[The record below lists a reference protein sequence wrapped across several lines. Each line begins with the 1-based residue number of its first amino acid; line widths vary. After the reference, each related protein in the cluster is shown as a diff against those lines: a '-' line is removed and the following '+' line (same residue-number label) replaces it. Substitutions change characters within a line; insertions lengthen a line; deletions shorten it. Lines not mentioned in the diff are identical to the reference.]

1 MALPEL
7 FGSYVLHYR
16 LAEGSTSEVFLAQTT
31 GDFPRLCAVK
41 RLRPQLAAMPDFSK
55 RFREDAAMLVRLIH
69 GNLVQILEVGAT
81 DETPFLAMEQIDGV
95 KAEELLGTVAEAGP
109 IAPEAALHIALEMG
123 EAVSYVARRRGEQ
136 VGGGEIPPDH
146 AWPLEVMLS
155 FDGVVKLVDLG
166 SFGALRIGQQSVHSI
181 FQSPG
186 YAVPEVIRKKPLD
199 SRSDVFAVGLLL
211 WELLAGKRLVAGDPE
226 AYVGAVL
233 SGNWKAPMIERKDVP
248 GTVIR
253 TVDQMLRLDPDDRQD
268 SLDRARPE
276 LVAALRRL
284 SPSYGSSDLSW
295 LLAERCAR
303 TVSHLADLTAAVTR
317 KAKTSHDDSHARST
331 TTMTYGRAG
340 EIDRPVVEPVQLD
353 IGDPIPGT
361 RYRLVRK
368 LGAGG
373 SAQVYC
379 AQHIDLER
387 QVAIKILDH
396 ELARQS
402 GAIAQFRME
411 ARSCSRIGHPNI
423 VDVIDFG
430 ELDDGRFFFAM
441 ELVEGESLAEVLA
454 KQRRLPVERALPIF
468 RQAAKALAA
477 AHEHH
482 IIHRDM
488 KPENIMLTTSKDG
501 REDLVKVL
509 DFGVMAFASD
519 TAAECVG
526 TPGYMA
532 PEQIEGALPTPQM
545 DIYALG
551 ATLYECL
558 SGTLAYPGETLT
570 EYAAQQAAGPAIAL
584 RRLPS
589 TKTLH
594 PAIERM
600 VHRAL
605 ERAADARQPS
615 CADFEADL
623 MLAQREAGLRTAWD
637 DLPPPTGM
645 TDTRRGPL
653 ELPSGDG
660 TGEHARVT
668 GQLAAQEHEALPDKR
683 SAAMIWLIALG
694 VVLFGLVGM
703 LAFWPPKGSSSAGTA
718 TGKPFRARS
727 PRKNPP
733 PSSVDAAARTIPA
746 ALATLLQQAERAAA
760 LGHFSQPKGESAY
773 DRILAVE
780 AARPKND
787 QTPALRK
794 RFATTLE
801 GMGDQLR
808 SRGFGGSARTLYSE
822 ALLFTPE
829 SAALKAKAAA
839 GGKQPLKGA
848 RPEQLAA
855 RIAHLVALIDRAVAD
870 GRLLKPPRNNALAYL
885 WKLKRLDPSGKG
897 TARVQQL
904 MAKTLRKQASALWRD
919 AKRRA
924 EARQVYARVAR
935 LDPDDAL
942 AKKRA
947 KDAPPLRPVAIKAG
961 KPGKPGAKKLPA
973 PPDPKLVTDAAK
985 AKVLVIEGDKLLSAG
1000 QPKQAR
1006 AKYKA
1011 ARGLDPRSRGALLGL
1026 ARSAF
1031 DSGDYVNALIDAKR
1045 ALSVSPRSIRAQLVL
1060 GDASFQLGRK
1070 AAAKAAWQKVLS
1082 IAPNHNGAKKRLA
1095 RLGN

>member
-55 RFREDAAMLVRLIH
+55 RFREDAALLVRLIH

-81 DETPFLAMEQIDGV
+81 DEQPFVAMEQIDGV
-95 KAEELLGTVAEAGP
+95 KVEELLHTVADNGP
-109 IAPEAALHIALEMG
+109 LSPEAALHVALEMG

-136 VGGGEIPPDH
+136 VGGGEVPPDH

-166 SFGALRIGQQSVHSI
+166 SFGALRIGQQSVQTV

-186 YAVPEVIRKKPLD
+186 YAVPEVIRKQPLD
-199 SRSDVFAVGLLL
+199 SRSDVFAVGLML
-211 WELLAGKRLVAGDPE
+211 WELLTGQRLVASDPE
-226 AYVGAVL
+226 SYVGAVL
-233 SGNWKAPMIERKDVP
+233 SGNWKAPLVERKDVP

-253 TVDQMLRLDPDDRQD
+253 TVDRMLRLDPDERPD
-268 SLDRARPE
+268 SLDRARPD
-276 LVAALRRL
+276 LVEALRRL
-284 SPSYGSSDLSW
+284 APSYGSSELSW
-295 LLAERCAR
+295 LLAKRCAK
-303 TVSHLADLTAAVTR
+303 TISHLADLTEAVTQ
-317 KAKTSHDDSHARST
+317 KAKTSHDQGLVPSS
-331 TTMTYGRAG
+331 TTMTYGRAA
-340 EIDRPVVEPVQLD
+340 EIDRPMIEPVPLD
-353 IGDPIPGT
+353 IGDRIPGT

-402 GAIAQFRME
+402 SAIAQFRME
-411 ARSCSRIGHPNI
+411 ARACSRIGHPNI

-454 KQRRLPVERALPIF
+454 QTRRLPVERALPII

-477 AHEHH
+477 AHDHH

-488 KPENIMLTTSKDG
+488 KPENIMLTTSPDG
-501 REDLVKVL
+501 RADQVKLL

-532 PEQIEGALPTPQM
+532 PEQIAGDLPTPQM

-551 ATLYECL
+551 STLYECL
-558 SGTLAYPGETLT
+558 SGVLPYPGETLP
-570 EYAAQQAAGPAIAL
+570 EFAAHQAAGPVVSL
-584 RRLPS
+584 CGLPS
-589 TKTLH
+589 TKNLH
-594 PAIERM
+594 PAIER
-600 VHRAL
+600 VVLRSL
-605 ERAADARQPS
+605 ERSPDARQPS

-623 MLAQREAGLRTAWD
+623 MLAQREAEIRTEWD
-637 DLPPPTGM
+637 DLPAPTGLL
-645 TDTRRGPL
+645 DTRRGPL
-653 ELPSGDG
+653 ELPHPKLSGEHERT
-660 TGEHARVT
+660 TGE
-668 GQLAAQEHEALPDKR
+668 LAAREKALPDKR

-694 VVLFGLVGM
+694 VVLFGMIGM
-703 LAFWPPKGSSSAGTA
+703 VAFWPEKKTKNAATA

-733 PSSVDAAARTIPA
+733 PQGAEATAPKSLPA
-746 ALATLLQQAERAAA
+746 ALATLLTQAERAAA
-760 LGHFSQPKGESAY
+760 LGHFSQPRGESAY

-780 AARPKND
+780 AARPKN
-787 QTPALRK
+787 QRTPALRK
-794 RFATTLE
+794 RFAATLQ
-801 GMGDQLR
+801 GMGDQLQA
-808 SRGFGGSARTLYSE
+808 RGFGGSARTLYRE

-829 SAALKAKAAA
+829 AAALKTKLAAS
-839 GGKQPLKGA
+839 GKQPNKA
-848 RPEQLAA
+848 RPKQRTA
-855 RIAHLVALIDRAVAD
+855 RIAHLVAQIDRAVAD
-870 GRLLKPPRNNALAYL
+870 GRLLKPAGKNALSYL
-885 WKLKRLDPSGKG
+885 WKLKRIDPSGKG
-897 TARVQQL
+897 TARVQKL
-904 MAKTLRKQASALWRD
+904 MTKTLRKQANALWSDR
-919 AKRRA
+919 KRRD
-924 EARQVYARVAR
+924 EAGQLYARIAR
-935 LDPDDAL
+935 LDPNDAL

-947 KDAPPLRPVAIKAG
+947 KNAPPLRPMALKTG
-961 KPGKPGAKKLPA
+961 KPIVTPA
-973 PPDPKLVTDAAK
+973 PDGRRKANTAK
-985 AKVLVIEGDKLLSAG
+985 AKALIAEGKKLLSRGNAR
-1000 QPKQAR
+1000 KAKASFEEAR
-1006 AKYKA
+1006 A
-1011 ARGLDPRSRGALLGL
+1011 LLPLSFGALLGL
-1026 ARSAF
+1026 AQSHFNLGNYPQALARAASAHQ
-1031 DSGDYVNALIDAKR
+1031 VAPRNTR
-1045 ALSVSPRSIRAQLVL
+1045 ALMLL
-1060 GDASFQLGRK
+1060 GDARFRLGRVT
-1070 AAAKAAWQKVLS
+1070 AAKKAWRRVLE
-1082 IAPNHNGAKKRLA
+1082 IAPNHAAARERLA
-1095 RLGN
+1095 QLER